1 MSKAY
6 NIYNIKFDVISC
18 CLYLIK
24 HMSNSTTAE
33 IGQQQSQATI
43 TILSGIM
50 IGFGYTLIGMIPWSM
65 IFLITKRFGIKYYSL
80 SDSDI
85 CMRIMKRLKDNTS
98 EVGNDE
104 KGTGYSIGYWYL
116 VHISSKYRDE
126 IEIWMIATDASYK
139 NLTQEVDEEEPN
151 IPVNDQVT
159 TSTTDKPPVP
169 TKSGKTIDIYN
180 RFGSYSNLWYRKR
193 PIKNFD
199 YQPRPDQAILMKQ
212 IQELYATK
220 KAVTIFLHG
229 PPCTGKSIM
238 GLLLADAYG
247 SSYCNAFAPWEPG
260 DTLGCLM
267 DEVEPTKDKPLIIV
281 WEEIDIQLALIH
293 QGIEPHKNIPILVR
307 NKSLWNT
314 LLDKIQ
320 LGIYPNIILLLTSN
334 MDVKRINQTLD
345 ESYLR
350 KGRMDIIASLGCKED

>member
-1 MSKAY
+1 
-6 NIYNIKFDVISC
+6 
-18 CLYLIK
+18 
-24 HMSNSTTAE
+24 MSNSSTTE
-33 IGQQQSQATI
+33 PPSQSQATI
-43 TILSGIM
+43 TILSGLM

-80 SDSDI
+80 SDNDV
-85 CMRIMKRLKDNTS
+85 CMRISKRLKDNTS

-126 IEIWMIATDASYK
+126 AEIWMIATDASYK
-139 NLTQEVDEEEPN
+139 ELTREIDEEEANAP
-151 IPVNDQVT
+151 
-159 TSTTDKPPVP
+159 DKNEVIVP
-169 TKSGKTIDIYN
+169 TTKKGIDIYN
-180 RFGSYSNLWYRKR
+180 RRGCYDNIWYKKR
-193 PIKNFD
+193 PLKYFD
-199 YQPRPDQAILMKQ
+199 YQPRPDQALLMKQ
-212 IQELYATK
+212 IQDLYATK

-229 PPCTGKSIM
+229 PPCTGKSIL

-247 SSYCNAFAPWEPG
+247 SSYCNSFSPWEPG
-260 DTLGCLM
+260 DTLATLM
-267 DEVEPTKDKPLIIV
+267 DEAEPTKDKPLIIV

-293 QGIEPHKNIPILVR
+293 KGIESHKNIPILVR
-307 NKSLWNT
+307 NKTGWNT

-334 MDVKRINQTLD
+334 IPIRKINETLEDD

-350 KGRMDIIASLGCKED
+350 QGRMDIIASLGCKED

>member
-1 MSKAY
+1 
-6 NIYNIKFDVISC
+6 
-18 CLYLIK
+18 
-24 HMSNSTTAE
+24 MSNSTIE
-33 IGQQQSQATI
+33 SPIQQQSQSQATV
-43 TILSGIM
+43 TILGGIM
-50 IGFGYTLIGMIPWSM
+50 IGFGYTLISMIPWSM
-65 IFLITKRFGIKYYSL
+65 IFLITKRFGIKYYTL
-80 SDSDI
+80 SDNDI
-85 CMRIMKRLKDNTS
+85 CMRITKRLKDNTS

-116 VHISSKYRDE
+116 AHISSKYRDE
-126 IEIWMIATDASYK
+126 IEIWMITTDASYK
-139 NLTQEVDEEEPN
+139 HLIREMDEEEPN
-151 IPVNDQVT
+151 IPVNDQVIT
-159 TSTTDKPPVP
+159 NTANTVMKPPVP
-169 TKSGKTIDIYN
+169 TKSGKAIDIYN

-260 DTLGCLM
+260 DTIGCLM

-334 MDVKRINQTLD
+334 MDVKKINQTLD

-350 KGRMDIIASLGCKED
+350 PGRMDIIASLSLKEE

>member
-1 MSKAY
+1 
-6 NIYNIKFDVISC
+6 
-18 CLYLIK
+18 
-24 HMSNSTTAE
+24 MSNSTME
-33 IGQQQSQATI
+33 SPIQQQQPQSQATV

-50 IGFGYTLIGMIPWSM
+50 IGFGYTLISMIPWSM
-65 IFLITKRFGIKYYSL
+65 LFLITKRFGIKYYSL

-98 EVGNDE
+98 EVGNDN

-116 VHISSKYRDE
+116 LYISSKYRDE
-126 IEIWMIATDASYK
+126 TEIMMIATDASFK
-139 NLTQEVDEEEPN
+139 NLTREVEEEET
-151 IPVNDQVT
+151 PVMNQMIT
-159 TSTTDKPPVP
+159 ATPSTNPSKT
-169 TKSGKTIDIYN
+169 GKTIDIYN
-180 RFGSYSNLWYRKR
+180 RCGSYSNLWYRKR

-212 IQELYATK
+212 IQTLYATK

-229 PPCTGKSIM
+229 PPCTGKSIL

-247 SSYCNAFAPWEPG
+247 SSYCNTFSPWEPG
-260 DTLGCLM
+260 DIMATLI

-293 QGIEPHKNIPILVR
+293 KGIEPHKNIPILVR
-307 NKSLWNT
+307 NKTGWNT

-320 LGIYPNIILLLTSN
+320 LGIYPNVILLLTSN
-334 MDVKRINQTLD
+334 MDVKKINQLMD

-350 KGRMDIIASLGCKED
+350 QGRMNIIASLGLKED